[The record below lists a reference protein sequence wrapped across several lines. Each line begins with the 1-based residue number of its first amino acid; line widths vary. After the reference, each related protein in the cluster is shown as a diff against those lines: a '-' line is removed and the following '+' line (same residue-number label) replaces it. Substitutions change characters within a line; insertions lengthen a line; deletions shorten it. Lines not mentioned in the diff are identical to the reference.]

1 MKVSKLSRQWAAI
14 AFAALATCAFAGE
27 FPERPIKLLVG
38 YPAGGPTDIIARL
51 VAEQMGTVLKVPVI
65 VENKPGAGGNIATAA
80 VTTSDPDGYTLLM
93 GSFSNAVNPAFMSV
107 PYDSKKDLQPISNV
121 ARFPVLIIASKGSP
135 FNNVPELLA
144 AAKARPSVYNYGA
157 GGIGSSSHL
166 AAEMFKGRAQVDI
179 TGIQYKGAAP
189 ALQDLLSNT
198 IQLYFDSPLTAM
210 PYVQDGRVKLIAVTT
225 AQRLPWLPEVPT
237 VAESGI
243 PGFDVST
250 WAGVFGRAGTPPDVI
265 EKLNKA
271 IVAAVASQKLQ
282 DRFKQLR
289 IDPVGDSP
297 AQFKAFFD
305 NQLDVW
311 AKVVVD
317 SRIKVE

>member
-1 MKVSKLSRQWAAI
+1 MRALTVLRKLSAVALAAI
-14 AFAALATCAFAGE
+14 SLGASAGE

-51 VAEQMGTVLKVPVI
+51 VAEQMSVTLKVPVV

-80 VTTSDPDGYTLLM
+80 VATGDADGYTLLM

-107 PYDSKKDLQPISNV
+107 PYDSRRDLVPISNV
-121 ARFPVLIIASKGSP
+121 ARFPVLIIASKASP

-144 AAKARPSVYNYGA
+144 AAKAKPGAYNYAA

-166 AAEMFKGRAQVDI
+166 AAEMFKGRAGVDI

-189 ALQDLLSNT
+189 ALQDLLSDT
-198 IQLYFDSPLTAM
+198 VQLYFDSPLTAM
-210 PYVQDGRVKLIAVTT
+210 PYVQEGRVKLIAVTT
-225 AQRLPWLPEVPT
+225 AQRLSWLPDVAT
-237 VAESGI
+237 VAESGV

-250 WAGVFGRAGTPPDVI
+250 WAGIFGRAGTPPAVI
-265 EKLNKA
+265 ERLNKA
-271 IVAAVASQKLQ
+271 IVAAVGSQKLQ

>member
-1 MKVSKLSRQWAAI
+1 MRSFKVLKSLAAMAI
-14 AFAALATCAFAGE
+14 AAASMASFASE
-27 FPERPIKLLVG
+27 FPDRPIKLLVG

-51 VAEQMGTVLKVPVI
+51 VAEQMSVTLKVPVV

-80 VTTSDPDGYTLLM
+80 VATSDPDGYTLLM
-93 GSFSNAVNPAFMSV
+93 GSFSNAVNPAFMKV
-107 PYDSKKDLQPISNV
+107 PYDSRRDLVPISNV
-121 ARFPVLIIASKGSP
+121 ARFPVLIIASKASP
-135 FNNVPELLA
+135 FSSVPELVA
-144 AAKARPSVYNYGA
+144 AAKANPGVYNYAA

-166 AAEMFKGRAQVDI
+166 AAEMFKGRSGVDI
-179 TGIQYKGAAP
+179 SGIQYKGAAP

-198 IQLYFDSPLTAM
+198 VQIYFDSPLTAM

-225 AQRLPWLPEVPT
+225 AQRLPWLPDVPT
-237 VAESGI
+237 VAESGV

-250 WAGVFGRAGTPPDVI
+250 WAGVFGRSGVPPEVI
-265 EKLNKA
+265 QRLNKA

-282 DRFKQLR
+282 DRFRQLR

-311 AKVVVD
+311 AKVVVE
-317 SRIKVE
+317 SRIKVD